1 MKGWAF
7 WVGVAVGVVVG
18 AAIAAAYAPMSGEET
33 RARLS
38 ARMETRRAA
47 RGERR
52 RLALLRLRGKITE
65 KVGEAMAEAGRAEQE
80 VAKRRR
86 QA

>member
-1 MKGWAF
+1 MRRWAF

-18 AAIAAAYAPMSGEET
+18 AAIAAAYVPMSGEET

-38 ARMETRRAA
+38 ERMETLRAA
-47 RGERR
+47 RRERR
-52 RLALLRLRGKITE
+52 RLALLRLQGKITE
-65 KVGEAMAEAGRAEQE
+65 RVGEAMAEAGRAEQE
-80 VAKRRR
+80 VARRRR